1 MRFTLHHFLTIILLI
16 VSTAQSAENATSDFW
31 SFKKPIQPV
40 IPEATQFKDGE
51 RVRNAIDAFI
61 YQKLDEEG
69 LQAAP
74 QADKYT
80 LVRRAYFD
88 LLGLPPS
95 PAQIEEFVNNS
106 SEQAWTEL
114 INKLLESTHYGERWG
129 RHWLDVARYADSAGF
144 EGDDSYPYA
153 WRYRDYVVSSFN
165 SDKPYNLFVQ
175 EQIAGDEIW
184 PDNLD
189 LDPRRVYHA
198 SAEQKQHFQAR
209 AGTGLYCFGPRVAE
223 SALDARRLHYETLT
237 DWADTT
243 GAVFM
248 GLTMG
253 CARCHEHKF
262 DPITQQDYFG
272 LQAIFTSSVETE
284 ITLLTPM
291 ELEGYYY
298 IYPRIVAVQEAKTAY
313 RLFQQRTKDRKLT
326 ADEKEESRRLQEA
339 IVTTVMQLPEKN
351 ISTPGTKYDP
361 VTNVPMVRVLGHE
374 RTELIKP
381 VHLLERG
388 ELALTREKISPAVP
402 AALAQV
408 TGREKGVKGPFGS
421 RKELALWL
429 TQPDHPLTARVMVN
443 RIWHWHFGRGI
454 VATPNDFGKMG
465 GTPSH
470 PELLDYLATEFV
482 DRNWSVKEMHR
493 LIMNSATYQMTSRF
507 STERHQKID
516 PDNRCLW
523 RMSRRRLEGEA
534 LWDAVHLTAGTI
546 NLEMGG
552 RPVVPPL
559 ADDEIAALRE
569 KWQWPISGDPA
580 MYTRRGLYIL
590 QLRNFRFPMF
600 EVFDAP
606 VNSVSCPERAV
617 TTVAPQALWTLNSPS
632 VFQQAIQLAA
642 RIVNEVGS
650 QQGDYVERLWMVCL
664 ARQMRE
670 DEKAS
675 ALDLLAEF
683 SVEDSETQQIINA
696 AASLP
701 ESLAGIPANEASAM
715 VKLCLAV
722 YNLNEFAFVD

>member
-1 MRFTLHHFLTIILLI
+1 MFFLTVSLLI
-16 VSTAQSAENATSDFW
+16 ASTAQSAEKATWDFW
-31 SFKKPIQPV
+31 SFKKPIQPA
-40 IPEATQFKDGE
+40 IPEATQFKEGE

-61 YQKLDEEG
+61 YPKLDEKG

-74 QADKYT
+74 QADQYT

-106 SEQAWTEL
+106 SEEAWPEL

-153 WRYRDYVVSSFN
+153 WRYRDYVVNSFN

-284 ITLLTPM
+284 VTLLTPM

-326 ADEKEESRRLQEA
+326 ADEEVESRRLQAA
-339 IVTTVMQLPEKN
+339 IVATVMQLPEKN
-351 ISTPGTKYDP
+351 ISIPGTEYECS
-361 VTNVPMVRVLGHE
+361 H
-374 RTELIKP
+374 
-381 VHLLERG
+381 
-388 ELALTREKISPAVP
+388 
-402 AALAQV
+402 
-408 TGREKGVKGPFGS
+408 GS
-421 RKELALWL
+421 R
-429 TQPDHPLTARVMVN
+429 ARP
-443 RIWHWHFGRGI
+443 R
-454 VATPNDFGKMG
+454 K
-465 GTPSH
+465 
-470 PELLDYLATEFV
+470 
-482 DRNWSVKEMHR
+482 DRSD
-493 LIMNSATYQMTSRF
+493 Q
-507 STERHQKID
+507 
-516 PDNRCLW
+516 
-523 RMSRRRLEGEA
+523 
-534 LWDAVHLTAGTI
+534 AG
-546 NLEMGG
+546 
-552 RPVVPPL
+552 
-559 ADDEIAALRE
+559 A
-569 KWQWPISGDPA
+569 
-580 MYTRRGLYIL
+580 
-590 QLRNFRFPMF
+590 
-600 EVFDAP
+600 
-606 VNSVSCPERAV
+606 
-617 TTVAPQALWTLNSPS
+617 
-632 VFQQAIQLAA
+632 
-642 RIVNEVGS
+642 
-650 QQGDYVERLWMVCL
+650 
-664 ARQMRE
+664 
-670 DEKAS
+670 
-675 ALDLLAEF
+675 
-683 SVEDSETQQIINA
+683 
-696 AASLP
+696 
-701 ESLAGIPANEASAM
+701 
-715 VKLCLAV
+715 
-722 YNLNEFAFVD
+722 FA